1 MASGELLSLGWE
13 ELEAGPRG
21 VGVQGRVI
29 TSPSKERSSPW
40 DPALG

>member
-13 ELEAGPRG
+13 ELEAGPQG

-29 TSPSKERSSPW
+29 TSIQEGSSPW